1 MKQLVPVGAS
11 VHATPDPGALPQ
23 RREPRLGQDGLVEEE
38 QGVAGGRG
46 GQDAAQVE
54 DGVLRRRHPCPRYSC
69 CKGLRD

>member
-1 MKQLVPVGAS
+1 MPVGAS
-11 VHATPDPGALPQ
+11 VHATPDPGVLPQ